1 MADDRGFPRMHQ
13 RQLEVRAKMHRS
25 VEDEE
30 MLTRPRTEAWR
41 IPYSFWQK
49 VVAATCSVDPVVAA
63 IQTVAALTS

>member
-1 MADDRGFPRMHQ
+1 
-13 RQLEVRAKMHRS
+13 MHRS